1 MKSTS
6 PKSRAKYGFKL
17 VFPSEPFTIRDLRKQ
32 RCHKISYISIYKRV
46 EKGLKDGVI
55 KVVSE
60 VSAKGGSKGR
70 PQKVFA
76 TV

>member
-1 MKSTS
+1 MKSST
-6 PKSRAKYGFKL
+6 KSRVTYGFKL
-17 VFPSEPFTIRDLRKQ
+17 TFPSTPFTIRDLRNQKA
-32 RCHKISYISIYKRV
+32 RKVSYITIYKRV
-46 EKGLKDGVI
+46 EKGLKDGVL